1 MQYHAIIVTTQKPNL
16 KETEMETIMS
26 PNFTGRIAKIIAE
39 VRSTCIDKIDAEA
52 IEVIEELLQDEL
64 LELNEYCRMLDEY
77 YIEEYHNAIARV
89 RSKAYDA
96 GYDDGY
102 SDGRS

>member
-1 MQYHAIIVTTQKPNL
+1 MKTITTPN
-16 KETEMETIMS
+16 
-26 PNFTGRIAKIIAE
+26 PAFRIAKIITE
-39 VRSTCIDKIDAEA
+39 VRDRTSIDKID
-52 IEVIEELLQDEL
+52 IEILKEILQDEL

-89 RSKAYDA
+89 RSAAYDD
-96 GYDDGY
+96 GYDDGYDIGYDNGY